1 MTPPLTPAELSRRT
15 DPAQFAFATTA
26 ELADVQE
33 LVGQPRA
40 TRAVEFGVAMDRDRY
55 NVFVMGPPGSGR
67 RSLVERVIAE
77 RAAGAPRPPG
87 WVYVNNFAEPHRPLA
102 IELPPGQGVRLRED
116 MRALIEELQATI
128 PAVFESEEYTARVEA
143 IDAEFRERHERSFSE
158 LGAEAAG
165 QGIALLRTPGGFSF
179 APVKAGEVMS
189 PEDFGRLP
197 EAEQRRIESAIGAL
211 QAKLERIVRDV
222 LRWRKERQ
230 ERVKTLNREMTLLA
244 VGHLVDELKQRYAGT
259 ARVVAYLEAVKADV
273 IENVDE
279 FRRRES
285 PVQLPPGL
293 PMRGEEPSLRRYEVN
308 VLVDHAAD
316 GGAPVVHAD
325 HPTYQNLLG
334 RVDHIAQFG
343 TLMTD
348 FGLIKPGALHRA
360 NGGYLVVDAAKV
372 LMQPFAW
379 EALKRALARREIRIE
394 SLAEQYS
401 LVSTVS
407 LEPEPI
413 PLRVKV
419 ILVGERLLYYLL
431 QQYDPDFAQLFR
443 VAADFSDEF
452 DRSAANELAFAHL
465 LATVARR
472 EALLPLDRVA
482 VAATIDFGARLAG
495 DAKKVSAN
503 LRRVVDLLGE
513 ADFLARQ
520 AGAAA
525 ISGEHVRAAIDA
537 QRHRADR
544 LRERV
549 HETILR
555 GTVMIDTAGERVGQ
569 VNALSVYELGE
580 YAFAEPTRVT
590 ATTRLG
596 DGHVID
602 IQREVRL
609 GGAIHSKGVLILA
622 SFLAARFSHNRPH
635 ALAASLVFEQTYGA
649 VEGDSASLAE
659 LAALLSSLA
668 RAPIRQSLAVTGSI
682 NQHGE
687 VQAIGA
693 VSEKV
698 EGFYD
703 ICAARGLTGEQGVI
717 IPAANVEH
725 LMLREEVID
734 ACRAGRFRVHAVRTV
749 DEAMELLTGL
759 PAGTA
764 DAVTGPPQTVN
775 GRVAHRLREL
785 AELRRATAGEPRRRG
800 PAGTRARRGGN
811 DG

>member
-1 MTPPLTPAELSRRT
+1 MTPPLAPAELTHRT

-40 TRAVEFGVAMDRDRY
+40 ARALEFGVAMDRDRY
-55 NVFVMGPPGSGR
+55 NLFVMGPPGSGR

-77 RAAGAPRPPG
+77 RAAGAARPPD
-87 WVYVNNFAEPHRPLA
+87 WVYVNNFAEPHRPVA
-102 IELPPGQGVRLRED
+102 IELPPGQGVRLRAD
-116 MRALIEELQATI
+116 MRALVEELQATI
-128 PAVFESEEYTARVEA
+128 PAVFESEEYSARVEA
-143 IDAEFRERHERSFSE
+143 IDADFRERHERSFSE

-179 APVKAGEVMS
+179 APLKAGEVMS
-189 PEDFGRLP
+189 PDDFGRLP
-197 EAEQRRIESAIGAL
+197 EAEQQRIESAIGAL
-211 QAKLERIVRDV
+211 QSKLERSVREV

-244 VGHLVDELKQRYAGT
+244 VGHLVDELKQRYAG
-259 ARVVAYLEAVKADV
+259 APRVVSYLEAVKADV

-279 FRRRES
+279 FRRREGAL
-285 PVQLPPGL
+285 PLPPGL
-293 PMRGEEPSLRRYEVN
+293 PVRGDEPSLRRYEVN
-308 VLVDHAAD
+308 LLVDHAAD
-316 GGAPVVHAD
+316 GGAPVVHVD
-325 HPTYQNLLG
+325 HPTYQNLVG

-360 NGGYLVVDAAKV
+360 NGGYLVIDAAKV

-419 ILVGERLLYYLL
+419 ILIGERILYYLL
-431 QQYDPDFAQLFR
+431 QRYDPDFSQLFR

-452 DRSAANELAFAHL
+452 ERSPQNEQQYARL

-472 EALLPLDRVA
+472 EAFLPLDRVA

-495 DAKKVSAN
+495 DGKKVSAD

-525 ISGEHVRAAIDA
+525 ISGAHVRAAIEA

-544 LRERV
+544 LRERL

-622 SFLAARFSHNRPH
+622 SFLAARFSSNRPH
-635 ALAASLVFEQTYGA
+635 ALAASLVFEQTYGT

-659 LAALLSSLA
+659 LAALLSSLGGI
-668 RAPIRQSLAVTGSI
+668 PIRQSLAVTGSV

-693 VSEKV
+693 VSEKI

-725 LMLREEVID
+725 LMLREDVID
-734 ACRAGRFRVHAVRTV
+734 ACRAGRFRVYAVRTV

-759 PAGTA
+759 AAGAA
-764 DAVTGPPQTVN
+764 DAVSGSLQTVN

-785 AELRRATAGEPRRRG
+785 AELRRAAAGESRQRFRAGRRERRG
-800 PAGTRARRGGN
+800 R

>member
-1 MTPPLTPAELSRRT
+1 MTPPLAPAELTHRT

-26 ELADVQE
+26 ELPDVQE

-40 TRAVEFGVAMDRDRY
+40 ARALEFGVAMDRDRY
-55 NVFVMGPPGSGR
+55 NLFVMGPPGSGR

-77 RAAGAPRPPG
+77 RAAGAARPPD
-87 WVYVNNFAEPHRPLA
+87 WVYVNNFAEPHRPVA
-102 IELPPGQGVRLRED
+102 IELPPGQGVRLRAD
-116 MRALIEELQATI
+116 MRALVEELQATI

-143 IDAEFRERHERSFSE
+143 IDADFRERHERSFSE
-158 LGAEAAG
+158 LGADG

-211 QAKLERIVRDV
+211 QSKLERIVRDV

-244 VGHLVDELKQRYAGT
+244 VGHLVDELKQRYAGA
-259 ARVVAYLEAVKADV
+259 ARVVSYLEAVKADV

-279 FRRRES
+279 FRRREGAL
-285 PVQLPPGL
+285 PLPPGL
-293 PMRGEEPSLRRYEVN
+293 PVRGDEPSLRRYEVN

-343 TLMTD
+343 MLMTD

-419 ILVGERLLYYLL
+419 ILIGERILYYLL
-431 QQYDPDFAQLFR
+431 QQYDPDFSQLFR

-452 DRSAANELAFAHL
+452 ERSPQNEQQYARL

-472 EALLPLDRVA
+472 EAFLPLDRVA

-495 DAKKVSAN
+495 DGKKVSAN

-525 ISGEHVRAAIDA
+525 ISGEQVRAAIEA

-544 LRERV
+544 LRERL

-622 SFLAARFSHNRPH
+622 SFLAARFSSNRPH
-635 ALAASLVFEQTYGA
+635 ALAASLVFEQTYGT
-649 VEGDSASLAE
+649 VDGDSASLAE
-659 LAALLSSLA
+659 LAALLSSLGGI
-668 RAPIRQSLAVTGSI
+668 PIRQSLAVTGSV

-693 VSEKV
+693 VSEKI

-725 LMLREEVID
+725 LMLREDVID

-749 DEAMELLTGL
+749 DEAMALLTGL
-759 PAGTA
+759 EAGAA
-764 DAVTGPPQTVN
+764 DAVTGAPDTVN

-785 AELRRATAGEPRRRG
+785 AELRRAAAGEPRQRFRAGRRERRG
-800 PAGTRARRGGN
+800 R

>member
-1 MTPPLTPAELSRRT
+1 MTPPLAPAELTHRT

-26 ELADVQE
+26 ELPDVQE

-40 TRAVEFGVAMDRDRY
+40 ARALEFGVAMDRDRY
-55 NVFVMGPPGSGR
+55 NLFVMGPPGSGR

-77 RAAGAPRPPG
+77 RAAGAARPPD
-87 WVYVNNFAEPHRPLA
+87 WVYVNNFAEPHRPVA
-102 IELPPGQGVRLRED
+102 IELPPGQGVRLRAD
-116 MRALIEELQATI
+116 MRALVEELQATI

-143 IDAEFRERHERSFSE
+143 IDADFRERHERSFSE

-179 APVKAGEVMS
+179 APVKAGEVIS

-211 QAKLERIVRDV
+211 QSKLERIVRDV

-244 VGHLVDELKQRYAGT
+244 VGHLVDELKQRYAGA
-259 ARVVAYLEAVKADV
+259 ARVVSYLEAVKADV

-279 FRRRES
+279 FRRREGAL
-285 PVQLPPGL
+285 PLPPGL
-293 PMRGEEPSLRRYEVN
+293 PVRGDEPSLRRYEVN

-343 TLMTD
+343 MLMTD

-419 ILVGERLLYYLL
+419 ILIGERILYYLL
-431 QQYDPDFAQLFR
+431 QQYDPDFSQLFR

-452 DRSAANELAFAHL
+452 ERSPQNEQQYARL

-472 EALLPLDRVA
+472 EAFLPLDRVA

-495 DAKKVSAN
+495 DGKKVSAN

-525 ISGEHVRAAIDA
+525 ISGEQVRAAIEA

-544 LRERV
+544 LRERL

-622 SFLAARFSHNRPH
+622 SFLAARFSSNRPH
-635 ALAASLVFEQTYGA
+635 ALAASLVFEQTYGT
-649 VEGDSASLAE
+649 VDGDSASLAE
-659 LAALLSSLA
+659 LAALLSSLGGI
-668 RAPIRQSLAVTGSI
+668 PIRQSLAVTGSV

-693 VSEKV
+693 VSEKI

-725 LMLREEVID
+725 LMLREDVID

-749 DEAMELLTGL
+749 DEAMALLTGL
-759 PAGTA
+759 EAGAA
-764 DAVTGPPQTVN
+764 DAVTGAPDTVN

-785 AELRRATAGEPRRRG
+785 AELRRAAAGEPRQRFRAGRRERRG
-800 PAGTRARRGGN
+800 R